1 MYNLR
6 SYSVQSI
13 MYLCKK
19 EKREEGG
26 HEILED
32 KGAEQETR
40 GGRRPCLETGRQG
53 GKISVETTVFLL

>member
-1 MYNLR
+1 
-6 SYSVQSI
+6 

-40 GGRRPCLETGRQG
+40 GGRHPCLETGRQG